1 MMIGQLKSSFQKLP
15 VNIRG
20 GLWMIFAG
28 VFFTFLG
35 VMIRMANREVH
46 VVEIIFF
53 RYFIS
58 LLIMTPWM
66 MRNGLSGLRAKNL
79 LLLFSRSLSS
89 YMGALLWF
97 ASIIFLPLA
106 EATALGYTLPLFA
119 TLGAVIFLGEVVGK
133 RRWWALFSGF
143 AGTLIILRPG
153 FEVITLPALYAIGGA
168 FFIACSALMVK
179 VLNRTDS
186 PDTIVL
192 YMAVFSTPLSLV
204 AALFVW
210 VTPSFETLLWLTG
223 IGLFSTLAHLAYTRS
238 FAIADASVVLPYD
251 YIRLLMVAAVGF
263 GVYGEVPDIWTWA
276 GAGVIIGAA
285 FYIARREAIAARQN
299 KTATSPSIAPPLQ

>member
-1 MMIGQLKSSFQKLP
+1 MLKRFKTWFQKLP

-35 VMIRMANREVH
+35 VMIRMANKEVH
-46 VVEIIFF
+46 VLEIVFF

-58 LLIMTPWM
+58 LLIMAPWM
-66 MRNGLSGLRAKNL
+66 MRLGLNGLKGKNIK
-79 LLLFSRSLSS
+79 LLFARSVSS
-89 YMGALLWF
+89 YMGAMLWF
-97 ASIIFLPLA
+97 ASIIYLPLA
-106 EATALGYTLPLFA
+106 EATALGYTTPLFA
-119 TLGAVIFLGEVVGK
+119 TLGAVLFLDEVVRK
-133 RRWWALFSGF
+133 RRWWALFAGF
-143 AGTLIILRPG
+143 AGTMIILRPG
-153 FEVITLPALYAIGGA
+153 FEAITLPALYAIGGA
-168 FFIACSALMVK
+168 IFIATSALLVK

-210 VTPSFETLLWLTG
+210 VTPSLETLFWLTG

-251 YIRLLMVAAVGF
+251 YIRLLTVAAVGF
-263 GVYGEVPDIWTWA
+263 GIYGEVPDIWTWV
-276 GAGVIIGAA
+276 GAGVIIGSA
-285 FYIARREAIAARQN
+285 FYIARREAIAAKKKPGQ
-299 KTATSPSIAPPLQ
+299 KTAPSSLQ